1 MIVVRVELHSA
12 RDHSITEL
20 ARMHISN
27 DATGTLR
34 ARNYEARSLKGR
46 SKTALDA
53 NRLQRQATVKNWPS
67 ISVHVWNLVQAA
79 LTNMGYGRKGG
90 AE

>member
-12 RDHSITEL
+12 RDHSVTEL
-20 ARMHISN
+20 ARMHICN
-27 DATGTLR
+27 DETGNLKL
-34 ARNYEARSLKGR
+34 RNYEVRTLKGR
-46 SKTALDA
+46 SKAALDA
-53 NRLQRQATVKNWPS
+53 NRLQRQASVKNWPS